1 VSAAATPV
9 QTGLRYGWAFWRAAF
24 RPLTWRLAA
33 GSLATGFLLRLACST
48 NWSEYHSR
56 IGEHL
61 ISELI
66 TVTILTA
73 SFVTAML
80 AADEAIGRGAPRFS
94 TCAIAVLIGAA
105 VSVAADVALLTAAD
119 LPTWHKGLRWEHA
132 YGMLLGGGF
141 LMNAIFGGLAV
152 FAYVHLR
159 LTATAARTR
168 NAAEIARVQAKRSM
182 LESQLQAMQARVEP
196 QFLFDTLAQVR
207 ALYERDPAIAGKLLD
222 DLIDYL
228 RGALPHLRDSSSTL
242 GKEIALAKAYLHIVH
257 VQRGDELALAL
268 DIPDALSAAR
278 VPPMLLL
285 PLVQRV
291 LTQGRPAEGTPHAL
305 AIAAVIDGSRL
316 RITITG
322 ANGGFGVGVGFPESS
337 TQLSSVASR
346 MSALYGDAGA
356 FRIEQDPARGSRVIL
371 EMPYEIADDDHC

>member
-1 VSAAATPV
+1 M
-9 QTGLRYGWAFWRAAF
+9 W
-24 RPLTWRLAA
+24 
-33 GSLATGFLLRLACST
+33 
-48 NWSEYHSR
+48 
-56 IGEHL
+56 

-66 TVTILTA
+66 AVTILTA
-73 SFVTAML
+73 SYVIAML
-80 AADEAIGRGAPRFS
+80 AAEEAIGRGAPRVS
-94 TCAIAVLIGAA
+94 TCAVAVLIASA
-105 VSVAADVALLTAAD
+105 VGVAANGALLTAAD
-119 LPTWHKGLRWEHA
+119 LPTWSKGLRWEKA
-132 YGMLLGGGF
+132 YAQLLHGF
-141 LMNAIFGGLAV
+141 LISLSFGGLAV

-159 LTATAARTR
+159 LAATAARTR

-182 LESQLQAMQARVEP
+182 LESQLQAMQARIEP

-207 ALYERDPAIAGKLLD
+207 ALYERAPALAGKLLD

-242 GKEIALAKAYLHIVH
+242 GKEIALARAYLQIVH

-268 DIPDALSAAR
+268 DVPDALSAAR

-291 LTQGRPAEGTPHAL
+291 LTQDRHADGTAHAL
-305 AIAAVIDGSRL
+305 SIAAAADGHRL
-316 RITITG
+316 RITITD
-322 ANGGFGVGVGFPESS
+322 ANDGFRVGVGFPESS

-356 FRIEQDPARGSRVIL
+356 FRIEQDSPSGTRVIL
-371 EMPYEIADDDHC
+371 EIPYELADDDHR